1 MRMQDQK
8 NDIRSAPCFSQAV
21 SKCLSDADFYYNIEL
36 YLSNLDSKVFGCDGT
51 VDDFLDAQRVHE
63 VIEKDFAINPARYA
77 PVMHLLNAS
86 RKGLQMDLLPEKEL
100 QPLRKLELH

>member
-8 NDIRSAPCFSQAV
+8 HDIRSAPCFSQAA
-21 SKCLSDADFYYNIEL
+21 SECLSDTDFYYNIEW
-36 YLSNLDSKVFGCDGT
+36 YLNNLDSKVFGCDGT
-51 VDDFLDAQRVHE
+51 VDDFLDAQRVHK
-63 VIEKDFAINPARYA
+63 VIENDFAINPARYA

-86 RKGLQMDLLPEKEL
+86 RQDLQMDLLPEKVL